1 MATPIASD
9 ASVSSEPRQGRP
21 PLSRREPSVRVSVR
35 VTVST
40 FDRLD
45 AIARSRGC
53 DLSIVLRE
61 VIDRSPL
68 GFCPQ
73 K

>member
-1 MATPIASD
+1 METTIASD
-9 ASVSSEPRQGRP
+9 ACASGKRGRP
-21 PLSRREPSVRVSVR
+21 PLSRREPSIRVSVR

-45 AIARSRGC
+45 AIARRRGC
-53 DLSIVLRE
+53 DLSDVLRAA
-61 VIDRSPL
+61 IDGKYR
-68 GFCPQ
+68 PQ

>member
-1 MATPIASD
+1 METPIASD
-9 ASVSSEPRQGRP
+9 ASACPEPRRGRP
-21 PLSRREPSVRVSVR
+21 PLSRREPSIRVSVR

-45 AIARSRGC
+45 AIARRRGC
-53 DLSIVLRE
+53 ELSDVLRAA
-61 VIDRSPL
+61 IDSAYR
-68 GFCPQ
+68 PQ